1 MTPWQLLSG
10 MHYVSLNNMTD
21 LAFPSHGS
29 LHRQLGVFVYMSGL
43 LSTTYALQ
51 IAFYIPH
58 TYSYQRM
65 NFPTTLQHKK
75 TQLIINSSNHIR
87 SDLVFFN
94 YFLTPQQIPIAFV
107 ILFLLQQT
115 HPISCLLFL
124 LKKDRSN
131 LLAHSFLLFCYS
143 CDRPTQFLVLFSY
156 SKEIY
161 PIYLLI
167 ASLTYSV
174 LDLIAFL
181 SFLVTINPITC
192 LLASLTRSRSDCLIP
207 TRWLERCRL

>member
-1 MTPWQLLSG
+1 MVAQLVTPWQLLCR
-10 MHYVSLNNMTD
+10 MRYVSLINMTN

-58 TYSYQRM
+58 TYSYQHM

-75 TQLIINSSNHIR
+75 TQLIINSSNDII

-94 YFLTPQQIPIAFV
+94 YFLTPQQIPIASV

-115 HPISCLLFL
+115 HPISCLIFL
-124 LKKDRSN
+124 LKTNRSN
-131 LLAHSFLLFCYS
+131 LLAHSVLLFCYS
-143 CDRPTQFLVLFSY
+143 CNRPTQFLVLFSY
-156 SKEIY
+156 SKEID

-167 ASLTYSV
+167 PSLTYSE
-174 LDLIAFL
+174 LDLIAFF
-181 SFLVTINPITC
+181 SFLVTINLITC
-192 LLASLTRSRSDCLIP
+192 LLASLIGSRFDCFTP
-207 TRWLERCRL
+207 TR